1 MAVEQSTEA
10 QKLQVLVGEL
20 KENQS
25 SFPAGVN
32 VWSGKETGLVGA
44 LWEGSPC
51 PWILRRFQALV
62 PVFLLQHPLQPFLE
76 MEQLRLARQLEGLR
90 ARLALGIREDT
101 IPKLSSKD
109 QEEGRG
115 QGAGRWGRSPFE
127 YHRILFPTNQESFN
141 QRGGGSHI

>member
-1 MAVEQSTEA
+1 MEQGTEA

-20 KENQS
+20 KENQN
-25 SFPAGVN
+25 SFLTGVN
-32 VWSGKETGLVGA
+32 VWSGRGTGLVGA

-51 PWILRRFQALV
+51 SWILYRFQALV

-76 MEQLRLARQLEGLR
+76 IEQLRLARQLEGLR
-90 ARLALGIREDT
+90 ARLAVGIGEDT

-115 QGAGRWGRSPFE
+115 PRNRQVG
-127 YHRILFPTNQESFN
+127 
-141 QRGGGSHI
+141 